1 MVHELRDLETK
12 KSVHINLTRE
22 THAALRTITFKRHLS
37 MQEVF
42 EHLAIQIVENHPRMV
57 KFLDDVAE
65 RKHQKK
71 MAKMTSTDAESIYKV
86 IAATDPQEDGS

>member
-1 MVHELRDLETK
+1 MAHELRDLETR

-22 THAALRTITFKRHLS
+22 THAALRAITFKRHLS

-42 EHLAIQIVENHPRMV
+42 EHIAVQIVENHPRMA

-65 RKHQKK
+65 RKHQRKL
-71 MAKMTSTDAESIYKV
+71 AKMTNTDAESIYRV